1 MLTNKIDN
9 DRITFFSK
17 LHIVFLCFAFW
28 IFAQLLIPL
37 KFLPAS
43 VLSQIEVYKT
53 LIPVMGILLCALIYF
68 QKLKFNII
76 STPFFLFCG
85 FCFIKVFSLM
95 IIAQLPFN
103 ILFQTLLY
111 LVWVLVMFVIGPSIF
126 NSLPKLRSLLRYIV
140 VIFSI
145 VIFGVFFF
153 LNNVDIDSDSLYRGG
168 RLTLI
173 YANPLYLGAI
183 AFSLLCCCLL
193 LREFSISTLESFF
206 LLLIALA
213 CLLTLVAT
221 FSRTF
226 MLATVF
232 LFAAQF
238 YYKSYQSRWFAIGS
252 LLIATIFGLLL
263 ILFQFPNGL
272 GINDAAVNSLSSGR
286 IANWSAALENF
297 DSWNILWGNDG
308 SYNYADA
315 LIAADDERIE
325 STFQRYAIDNSYI
338 EMFANTGVIGLSLFI
353 WGLVNI
359 FLLNDYIN
367 KNISKDDIELRRV
380 VSFAYSTLV
389 SLVVSAFFYGHYPS
403 IGNTINP
410 VVFFPVFCIIFLA
423 YSKANVENY
432 KASK

>member
-1 MLTNKIDN
+1 
-9 DRITFFSK
+9 
-17 LHIVFLCFAFW
+17 
-28 IFAQLLIPL
+28 
-37 KFLPAS
+37 
-43 VLSQIEVYKT
+43 
-53 LIPVMGILLCALIYF
+53 
-68 QKLKFNII
+68 
-76 STPFFLFCG
+76 
-85 FCFIKVFSLM
+85 
-95 IIAQLPFN
+95 
-103 ILFQTLLY
+103 
-111 LVWVLVMFVIGPSIF
+111 
-126 NSLPKLRSLLRYIV
+126 
-140 VIFSI
+140 
-145 VIFGVFFF
+145 
-153 LNNVDIDSDSLYRGG
+153 
-168 RLTLI
+168 
-173 YANPLYLGAI
+173 
-183 AFSLLCCCLL
+183 
-193 LREFSISTLESFF
+193 
-206 LLLIALA
+206 
-213 CLLTLVAT
+213 
-221 FSRTF
+221 
-226 MLATVF
+226 MLATIF

-272 GINDAAVNSLSSGR
+272 GLNDAAVNSLSSGR

-315 LIAADDERIE
+315 LVAADNERIE

-367 KNISKDDIELRRV
+367 KHISKDDIELRRV
-380 VSFAYSTLV
+380 VSFAYSILV

-423 YSKANVENY
+423 YSKANTENY
-432 KASK
+432 KAFK

>member
-1 MLTNKIDN
+1 MFTKKIDDN
-9 DRITFFSK
+9 RLTFFSK

-37 KFLPAS
+37 KFIPAN
-43 VLSQIEVYKT
+43 VLSQIEIYKT
-53 LIPVMGILLCALIYF
+53 LIPVMSILLCALIYF

-76 STPFFLFCG
+76 SIPFFLFCG

-103 ILFQTLLY
+103 ILFQTFLY
-111 LVWVLVMFVIGPSIF
+111 LIWVLVMFVIGPSIF
-126 NSLPKLRSLLRYIV
+126 NSLSKLRSLLRYMV
-140 VIFSI
+140 VIFSV

-153 LNNVDIDSDSLYRGG
+153 LSNVEIDSDSLYRGG

-213 CLLTLVAT
+213 CLLTLIAS

-226 MLATVF
+226 MLATIF
-232 LFAAQF
+232 LFSAQF
-238 YYKSYQSRWFAIGS
+238 YYRSYQSRWFAIGS
-252 LLIATIFGLLL
+252 LLTAIIFSLLL

-272 GINDAAVNSLSSGR
+272 GLNEGAVNSLSSGR

-308 SYNYADA
+308 SYSYSDA
-315 LIAADDERIE
+315 LIAADNERVE

-359 FLLNDYIN
+359 FLLNSYIN
-367 KNISKDDIELRRV
+367 QNISKDDIELEE
-380 VSFAYSTLV
+380 L
-389 SLVVSAFFYGHYPS
+389 
-403 IGNTINP
+403 
-410 VVFFPVFCIIFLA
+410 FLSHTQ
-423 YSKANVENY
+423 Y
-432 KASK
+432 